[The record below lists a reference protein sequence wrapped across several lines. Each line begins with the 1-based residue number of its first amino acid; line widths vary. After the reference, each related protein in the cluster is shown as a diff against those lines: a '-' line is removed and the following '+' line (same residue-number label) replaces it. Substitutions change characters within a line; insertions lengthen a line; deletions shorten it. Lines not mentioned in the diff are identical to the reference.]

1 MNVEN
6 YDDHV
11 SLKDIVK
18 AMKLIP
24 KTIELIKEIDKKSF
38 YTIISF
44 SLIIGICPIITLFG
58 SQHLLNMIT
67 TKDFEK
73 VIYAFGFYI
82 AANLFSEIVGSIMEF
97 YQNKFQTL
105 INYKLNYKV
114 MRKCTKLSL
123 KHFED
128 SEIYDKLQR
137 VQNETS
143 YKPYQ
148 VFLSILSLITSIV
161 TLISSITIIINW
173 KPWVLLILVLIPIT
187 FSLYFFKIGQREF
200 NVSWERA
207 TDRRKSWYLSY
218 LLTRDNTFK
227 EIRSYGIGEYIL
239 NKFKSIN
246 KAFVKQDIKLFKR
259 RSIFTFIFE
268 FVQQVCTA
276 IILLIIVYSAIIGE
290 ILIGNVVGFINALNL
305 IQSNCKSVLNTMYT
319 LYENNLYISQL
330 FEFLDIKE
338 ENLIDENKKLMK
350 LNNIES
356 LKIKNLTFKYPN
368 SNNAVLDDINLEI
381 TKGERIAIVGPNGSG
396 KSTLVKLISKLYD
409 LEDNSIFYNDHSI
422 NDYDDSVLRSCIA
435 ILFQDFTKYE
445 LTVRENVGFGN
456 IDNISDDEGM
466 RAALDKASAKF
477 ISNMDEQ
484 LGLWFQNGV
493 QLSGGQWQ
501 KIAIARTFFRNASLY
516 ILDEPSSALDPI
528 AEKEVIDMFMKMTKD
543 KIGIF
548 ISHRLSTAML
558 ADKIVVM
565 NAGEIIG
572 IGTHKELLLNNEVY
586 RRMYEMESLQHQ
598 ESIQNERKL
607 DSVI

>member
-1 MNVEN
+1 MNVED

-11 SLKDIVK
+11 SLKDVIK
-18 AMKLIP
+18 AVNIIP
-24 KTIELIKEIDKKSF
+24 KTIKLIKQVHKKSF
-38 YTIISF
+38 YIIIFLSIIS
-44 SLIIGICPIITLFG
+44 GICPIFTLFG

-67 TKDFEK
+67 TKDFNR
-73 VIYAFGFYI
+73 VLFAFIFYI
-82 AANLFSEIVGSIMEF
+82 CASLFSETVGSIMEY

-105 INYKLNYKV
+105 INYKLSYKI
-114 MRKCTKLSL
+114 MNKCTKLSL

-161 TLISSITIIINW
+161 TLFSAVTIIINW

-187 FSLYFFKIGQREF
+187 FSMYFLKIGQREF
-200 NVSWERA
+200 NISWGRA

-227 EIRSYGIGEYIL
+227 EIKSYGIGQYVL
-239 NKFKSIN
+239 NKFDSIN
-246 KAFVKQDIKLFKR
+246 KKFVKQDIKLFKR

-268 FVQQVCTA
+268 FVQQACTA
-276 IILLIIVYSAIIGE
+276 TILFIIIYSALIGE

-305 IQSNCKSVLNTMYT
+305 IQSNCQGILNTVYT

-330 FEFLDIKE
+330 FEFLDLEE
-338 ENLIDENKKLMK
+338 ENINDCNKKLK
-350 LNNIES
+350 SINDIET
-356 LKIKNLTFKYPN
+356 LDINNLTFKYPN
-368 SNNAVLDDINLEI
+368 SSKSVLNNINLNI
-381 TKGERIAIVGPNGSG
+381 KKGQRIAIVGANGSG
-396 KSTLVKLISKLYD
+396 KSTLVKLISKLY
-409 LEDNSIFYNDHSI
+409 EVKENSILYNGISL
-422 NDYDDSVLRSCIA
+422 NNYDETQLKNCIA

-445 LTVRENVGFGN
+445 LTVRENIGFGN
-456 IDNISDDEGM
+456 IDNIDNDEDM
-466 RAALDKASAKF
+466 KKALNKASATF
-477 ISNMDEQ
+477 ISNLDEQ
-484 LGLWFQNGV
+484 LGLWFQDGR

-501 KIAIARTFFRNASLY
+501 KIAIARTFFRDASLY

-528 AEKEVIDMFMKMTKD
+528 AEKEVIDMFLKMTED

-558 ADKIVVM
+558 ADRIIVM
-565 NAGEIIG
+565 NEGEIVG
-572 IGTHKELLLNNEVY
+572 EGTHQELIKHNSLY
-586 RRMYEMESLQHQ
+586 KQMYEL
-598 ESIQNERKL
+598 ESIKQEKEKL
-607 DSVI
+607 EQ

>member
-1 MNVEN
+1 MNVED

-11 SLKDIVK
+11 SLKDVIK
-18 AMKLIP
+18 AVKLIP
-24 KTIELIKEIDKKSF
+24 KTIKLIKQVHKKSF
-38 YTIISF
+38 YIIIFLS
-44 SLIIGICPIITLFG
+44 IILGICPIFTLFG

-67 TKDFEK
+67 TKNFNR
-73 VIYAFGFYI
+73 VLFAFIFYI
-82 AANLFSEIVGSIMEF
+82 CANLFSETVGSIMEY

-105 INYKLNYKV
+105 INYKLSYKI
-114 MRKCTKLSL
+114 MNKCTKLSL

-161 TLISSITIIINW
+161 TLFSAVTIIINW

-187 FSLYFFKIGQREF
+187 FSVYFLKIGQREF
-200 NVSWERA
+200 NISWERA
-207 TDRRKSWYLSY
+207 TDKRKSWYLSY

-227 EIRSYGIGEYIL
+227 EIKSYGIGQYVL
-239 NKFKSIN
+239 SKFDSIN
-246 KAFVKQDIKLFKR
+246 KKFVKQDIKLFKR

-276 IILLIIVYSAIIGE
+276 IILFIIIYSALIGE

-305 IQSNCKSVLNTMYT
+305 IQSNCKGILNTVYT

-330 FEFLDIKE
+330 FEFLDLE
-338 ENLIDENKKLMK
+338 EESINIENKESKSISD
-350 LNNIES
+350 IET
-356 LKIKNLTFKYPN
+356 LDIKDLTFKYPN
-368 SNNAVLDDINLEI
+368 SPRIVLNNINLNI
-381 TKGERIAIVGPNGSG
+381 KKGERIAIVGANGSG
-396 KSTLVKLISKLYD
+396 KSTLVKLISKLY
-409 LEDNSIFYNDHSI
+409 EVNENSILYNGISL
-422 NDYDDSVLRSCIA
+422 NNYDETQLKNCIA

-445 LTVRENVGFGN
+445 LTVRENIGFGN
-456 IDNISDDEGM
+456 IGNIDNDEDM
-466 RAALDKASAKF
+466 KNALNKASATF
-477 ISNMDEQ
+477 ISNLDEQ
-484 LGLWFQNGV
+484 LGLWFQDGR

-501 KIAIARTFFRNASLY
+501 KIAIARTFFRDASLY

-528 AEKEVIDMFMKMTKD
+528 AEKEVIDMFLKMTED

-558 ADKIVVM
+558 ADRIIVMDEGKIVG
-565 NAGEIIG
+565 N
-572 IGTHKELLLNNEVY
+572 GTHQELIKNNSLYKE
-586 RRMYEMESLQHQ
+586 MYEL
-598 ESIQNERKL
+598 ESIKQEKEK
-607 DSVI
+607 ITQ

>member
-1 MNVEN
+1 MNVED

-11 SLKDIVK
+11 SLKDVIK
-18 AMKLIP
+18 AVNIIP
-24 KTIELIKEIDKKSF
+24 KTIKLIKQVHKKSF
-38 YTIISF
+38 YIIIFLSIIS
-44 SLIIGICPIITLFG
+44 GICPIFTLFG

-67 TKDFEK
+67 TKDFNR
-73 VIYAFGFYI
+73 VLFAFIFYI
-82 AANLFSEIVGSIMEF
+82 CASLFSETVGSIMEY

-105 INYKLNYKV
+105 INYKLSYKI
-114 MRKCTKLSL
+114 MNKCTKLSL

-161 TLISSITIIINW
+161 TLFSAVTIIINW

-187 FSLYFFKIGQREF
+187 FSVYFLKIGQREF
-200 NVSWERA
+200 NISWGRA

-227 EIRSYGIGEYIL
+227 EIKSYGIGQYVL
-239 NKFKSIN
+239 NKFDSIN
-246 KAFVKQDIKLFKR
+246 KKFVKQDIKLFKR

-268 FVQQVCTA
+268 FVQQACTA
-276 IILLIIVYSAIIGE
+276 TILFIIIYSALIGE

-305 IQSNCKSVLNTMYT
+305 IQSNCKGILNTVYT

-330 FEFLDIKE
+330 FEFLDLEE
-338 ENLIDENKKLMK
+338 ENINDCNKKLK
-350 LNNIES
+350 SINDIET
-356 LKIKNLTFKYPN
+356 LDINNLTFKYPN
-368 SNNAVLDDINLEI
+368 YSKSVLNNINLNI
-381 TKGERIAIVGPNGSG
+381 KKGERVAIVGANGSG
-396 KSTLVKLISKLYD
+396 KSTLVKLISKLY
-409 LEDNSIFYNDHSI
+409 EVKENSILYNGISL
-422 NDYDDSVLRSCIA
+422 NNYDETQLKNCIA

-445 LTVRENVGFGN
+445 LTVRENIGFGN
-456 IDNISDDEGM
+456 IDNIDNDEDM
-466 RAALDKASAKF
+466 KKALNKASAAF
-477 ISNMDEQ
+477 ISNLDEQ
-484 LGLWFQNGV
+484 LGLWFQDGR

-501 KIAIARTFFRNASLY
+501 KIAIARTFFRDASLY

-528 AEKEVIDMFMKMTKD
+528 AEKEVIDMFLKMTED

-558 ADKIVVM
+558 ADRIIVM
-565 NAGEIIG
+565 NEGEIVG
-572 IGTHKELLLNNEVY
+572 NGTHQELIKNNSLY
-586 RRMYEMESLQHQ
+586 KQMYEL
-598 ESIQNERKL
+598 ESIKQEKEKL
-607 DSVI
+607 EQ

>member
-1 MNVEN
+1 MNVED

-11 SLKDIVK
+11 SLKDVIK
-18 AMKLIP
+18 AVNIIP
-24 KTIELIKEIDKKSF
+24 KTIKLIKQVHKKSF
-38 YTIISF
+38 YIIIFLSIIS
-44 SLIIGICPIITLFG
+44 GICPIFTLFG

-67 TKDFEK
+67 TKDFNR
-73 VIYAFGFYI
+73 VLFAFIFYI
-82 AANLFSEIVGSIMEF
+82 CASLFSETVGSIMEY

-105 INYKLNYKV
+105 INYKLSYKI
-114 MRKCTKLSL
+114 MNKCTKLSL

-161 TLISSITIIINW
+161 TLFSAVTIIINW

-187 FSLYFFKIGQREF
+187 FSMYFLKIGQREF
-200 NVSWERA
+200 NISWGRA

-227 EIRSYGIGEYIL
+227 EIKSYGIGQYVL
-239 NKFKSIN
+239 NKFDSIN
-246 KAFVKQDIKLFKR
+246 KKFVKQDIKLFKR

-268 FVQQVCTA
+268 FVQQACTA
-276 IILLIIVYSAIIGE
+276 TILFIIIYSALIGE

-305 IQSNCKSVLNTMYT
+305 IQSNCKGILNTVYT

-330 FEFLDIKE
+330 FEFLDLEE
-338 ENLIDENKKLMK
+338 ENINDCNKKLK
-350 LNNIES
+350 SINDIET
-356 LKIKNLTFKYPN
+356 LDINNLTFKYPN
-368 SNNAVLDDINLEI
+368 SSKSVLNNINLNI
-381 TKGERIAIVGPNGSG
+381 KKGQRIAIVGANGSG
-396 KSTLVKLISKLYD
+396 KSTLVKLISKLY
-409 LEDNSIFYNDHSI
+409 EVKENSILYNGISL
-422 NDYDDSVLRSCIA
+422 NNYDETQLKNCIA

-445 LTVRENVGFGN
+445 LTVRENIGFGN
-456 IDNISDDEGM
+456 IDNIDNDEDM
-466 RAALDKASAKF
+466 KKALNKASATF
-477 ISNMDEQ
+477 ISNLDEQ
-484 LGLWFQNGV
+484 LGLWFQDGR

-501 KIAIARTFFRNASLY
+501 KIAIARTFFRDASLY

-528 AEKEVIDMFMKMTKD
+528 AEKEVIDMFLKMTED

-558 ADKIVVM
+558 ADRIIVM
-565 NAGEIIG
+565 NEGEIVG
-572 IGTHKELLLNNEVY
+572 EGTHQELIKHNSLY
-586 RRMYEMESLQHQ
+586 KQMYEL
-598 ESIQNERKL
+598 ESIKQEKEKL
-607 DSVI
+607 EQ

>member
-1 MNVEN
+1 MNVED

-11 SLKDIVK
+11 SLKDVVK
-18 AMKLIP
+18 AVKLIP
-24 KTIELIKEIDKKSF
+24 KTIKLIKQVHKKSF
-38 YTIISF
+38 YIIIFLS
-44 SLIIGICPIITLFG
+44 IILGICPIFTLFG

-67 TKDFEK
+67 TKNFNR
-73 VIYAFGFYI
+73 VLFAFIFYI
-82 AANLFSEIVGSIMEF
+82 CANLFSETVGSIMEY

-105 INYKLNYKV
+105 INYKLSYKI
-114 MRKCTKLSL
+114 MNKCTKLSL

-161 TLISSITIIINW
+161 TLISAVSIIINW

-187 FSLYFFKIGQREF
+187 FSVYFLKIGQREF
-200 NVSWERA
+200 NISWERA
-207 TDRRKSWYLSY
+207 TDKRRSWYLSY

-227 EIRSYGIGEYIL
+227 EIKSYGIGQYVL
-239 NKFKSIN
+239 SKFDSIN
-246 KAFVKQDIKLFKR
+246 KKFVKQDIKLFKR

-276 IILLIIVYSAIIGE
+276 AILFIIIYSAFIGE

-305 IQSNCKSVLNTMYT
+305 IQSNCKGILNTVYT

-330 FEFLDIKE
+330 FEFLDLE
-338 ENLIDENKKLMK
+338 EESINIENKESKSISD
-350 LNNIES
+350 IET
-356 LKIKNLTFKYPN
+356 LDIKDLTFKYPN
-368 SNNAVLDDINLEI
+368 SPKIVLNNINLNI
-381 TKGERIAIVGPNGSG
+381 RKGERIAIVGANGSG
-396 KSTLVKLISKLYD
+396 KSTLVKLISKLY
-409 LEDNSIFYNDHSI
+409 EVNENSILYNGRSL
-422 NDYDDSVLRSCIA
+422 NNYDETQLKNCIA

-445 LTVRENVGFGN
+445 LTVRENIGFGN
-456 IDNISDDEGM
+456 IENIDNDDDMEK
-466 RAALDKASAKF
+466 ALNKASATF
-477 ISNMDEQ
+477 INNLDEQ
-484 LGLWFQNGV
+484 LGLWFQDGR

-501 KIAIARTFFRNASLY
+501 KIAIARTFFRDASLY

-528 AEKEVIDMFMKMTKD
+528 AEKEVIDMFLKMTED

-558 ADKIVVM
+558 ADRIIVM
-565 NAGEIIG
+565 NEGEIVG
-572 IGTHKELLLNNEVY
+572 NGTHQELIKNNSLYKE
-586 RRMYEMESLQHQ
+586 MYEL
-598 ESIQNERKL
+598 ESIKQEK
-607 DSVI
+607 IAQ